1 MWQRRNEQEVTMSN
15 GPVDRMAKLD
25 IFDGCGRR
33 LLTAIDQ
40 LGATVDVKAG
50 RVLCEL
56 GVFGV
61 EFFVLLDGVV
71 DVRTASGERIR
82 LRQGAWFGEVALL
95 DDGHRRATVTART
108 DATVLVFDRREFK
121 ALLRMAPQVR
131 RRVELTTARIVSGI
145 APTSEPWYEPLP
157 DDEPELAE
165 AGGQS

>member
-1 MWQRRNEQEVTMSN
+1 MPN

-25 IFDGCGRR
+25 IFDGCSRR

-56 GVFGV
+56 GVLGI
-61 EFFVLLDGVV
+61 EFFVLLDGVA
-71 DVRTASGERIR
+71 DVRTASGARIR

-95 DDGHRRATVTART
+95 DDGYRRASVTAKT
-108 DATVLVFDRREFK
+108 DATVLVFDRREFN
-121 ALLRMAPQVR
+121 ALLRMAPSVR

-157 DDEPELAE
+157 NDEHELAD
-165 AGGQS
+165 AGGLS